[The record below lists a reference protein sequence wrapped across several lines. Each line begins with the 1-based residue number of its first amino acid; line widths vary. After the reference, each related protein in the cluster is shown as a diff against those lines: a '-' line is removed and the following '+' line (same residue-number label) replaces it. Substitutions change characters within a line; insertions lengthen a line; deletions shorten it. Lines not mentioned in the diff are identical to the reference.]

1 MKPWYKK
8 KKVWAAILGALGPV
22 LTIFLA
28 PDNVETVKVIAA
40 AIMQAGVAA
49 GFIFAESSVDKAA
62 AKANSKEVVEG
73 VQTGLKK
80 YIIDMIEAGLLPNP
94 GAPGLE
100 MQPLYGA
107 CGFQDVLKG
116 RRKCR
121 YYDRSGYCKRQEEA
135 RGDCPYPY
143 PTNT

>member
-62 AKANSKEVVEG
+62 AQIN
-73 VQTGLKK
+73 T
-80 YIIDMIEAGLLPNP
+80 EATAHGIMHAL
-94 GAPGLE
+94 
-100 MQPLYGA
+100 
-107 CGFQDVLKG
+107 DKG
-116 RRKCR
+116 REL
-121 YYDRSGYCKRQEEA
+121 YDKGLAAETGFKGRALAELQDAIDKKNIDRAG
-135 RGDCPYPY
+135 
-143 PTNT
+143 T